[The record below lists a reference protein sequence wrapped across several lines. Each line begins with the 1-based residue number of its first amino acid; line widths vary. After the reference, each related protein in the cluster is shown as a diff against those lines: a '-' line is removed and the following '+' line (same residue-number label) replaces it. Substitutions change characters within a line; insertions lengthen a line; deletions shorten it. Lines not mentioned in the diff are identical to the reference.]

1 MSCTGLPDW
10 GSVLAIVAHPDDE
23 SFGLGALLSAF
34 VDAGAQVSVLC
45 FTRGEAS
52 TLHGVDGDLAT
63 IRAEEL
69 RAATREL
76 GITDVHLKAYPD
88 GGLADVDFEGLMS
101 DAIEVATRVRV
112 DGLLAFDVSGVS
124 GHPDHQRA
132 TDVAAKLAADRGI
145 GLLGWTLT
153 ADIARALNDER
164 GSAFTGHR
172 PEEIDIAV
180 TVDRARQR
188 NAVAC
193 HPSQA
198 TPGSVLWRRLELQ
211 GDREYLR
218 WLHQPAPVSH

>member
-69 RAATREL
+69 RAAAREL

-101 DAIEVATRVRV
+101 DANEVATRVRV

-172 PEEIDIAV
+172 PEA
-180 TVDRARQR
+180 QR
-188 NAVAC
+188 RDLPPQSGDPGQRPVAAAGAAGR
-193 HPSQA
+193 P
-198 TPGSVLWRRLELQ
+198 RI
-211 GDREYLR
+211 
-218 WLHQPAPVSH
+218 PALAAPAGTGLALNVS